1 MRRRGVAPSH
11 LFLHLLCLELG
22 RLAPSRRGVCV
33 TERPRPPYT
42 VGPSVRSEA
51 TMAIVYYFIYFS
63 FIYLN
68 KEDLLS
74 LTE

>member
-11 LFLHLLCLELG
+11 LFLHLLCLELAAQLG

-51 TMAIVYYFIYFS
+51 TMAIVY
-63 FIYLN
+63 
-68 KEDLLS
+68 
-74 LTE
+74 